1 MTLNASEPR
10 SVAAPAGNAST
21 GVDGLARVSPLPGR
35 PVGQAA
41 SREPS
46 VGGYRLEPAYYEP
59 ARVPAEVRRHAGV
72 PGLPV
77 GSPGKVGIL
86 QLGFERNRGR
96 TELVEHYQ
104 KSPLQIMHP
113 LYFNPLRPDMA
124 YTYLMSAGGGVL
136 QGDRL
141 RTELRFG
148 QGTSAHVTTQTH
160 TRVYRMEHGYASAI
174 VNITAEQG
182 SHVEYLPEPVVPF
195 AASRFYQQTSVVL
208 DESATLL
215 LGETVYAG
223 RLARGERH
231 AYDVYASDLEVR
243 RPDGRLLAL
252 DRVRLCPGADE
263 AGAGGAVAGV
273 SGLGVLADHD
283 VLAMLYVFT
292 PLVPAA
298 QLADTLHK
306 ALSESAGD
314 DMFFGV
320 SALPGDVGVWMR
332 LVGNDTVAVAAANTA
347 AASAVHELVTGQ
359 RAPVIRK
366 S

>member
-1 MTLNASEPR
+1 MTLKATELPSRP
-10 SVAAPAGNAST
+10 VPAATADNGLT
-21 GVDGLARVSPLPGR
+21 GGSAPPPGR
-35 PVGQAA
+35 MAGG
-41 SREPS
+41 REPS
-46 VGGYRLEPAYYEP
+46 AGGYRLEPSFYEP
-59 ARVPAEVRRHAGV
+59 ARVPAEVLRHAAAV
-72 PGLPV
+72 SPGLPV
-77 GSPGKVGIL
+77 GSPGKVGVL
-86 QLGFERNRGR
+86 QLGFARNRNR
-96 TELVEHYQ
+96 TELVQHYQ

-124 YTYLMSAGGGVL
+124 YTYLMSSGGGIL

-141 RTELRFG
+141 RTDLRFG
-148 QGTSAHVTTQTH
+148 PGTSAYLATQTH
-160 TRVYRMEHGYASAI
+160 TRIYRMDHDYAAAI
-174 VNITAEQG
+174 MNIGVEEGAY
-182 SHVEYLPEPVVPF
+182 VEYLPEPVVPF
-195 AASRFYQQTSVVL
+195 TDSRYYQQTSVVL

-243 RPDGRLLAL
+243 RPDGRLVAL
-252 DRVRLCPGADE
+252 DRVRLSPGP
-263 AGAGGAVAGV
+263 GTGGPVAGV
-273 SGLGVLADHD
+273 NGLGVLAGHD

-298 QLADTLHK
+298 LLADTLHG
-306 ALSESAGD
+306 AVAGSGGD
-314 DMFFGV
+314 VIFGV
-320 SALPGDVGVWMR
+320 SALPGDTGAWMR

-347 AASAVHELVTGQ
+347 AAAAVHELLTGQ